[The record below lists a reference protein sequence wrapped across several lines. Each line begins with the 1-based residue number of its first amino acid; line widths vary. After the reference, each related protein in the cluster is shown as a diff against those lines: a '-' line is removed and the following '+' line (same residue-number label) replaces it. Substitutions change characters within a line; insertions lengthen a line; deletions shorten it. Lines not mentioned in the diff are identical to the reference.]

1 MELVY
6 TNTVDDLV
14 ALQLYFFDHD
24 RGLRRLQNLV
34 SMVPAILI
42 LILLFLNSQKG
53 GSSLL
58 ILVGMGL
65 AVALALSMRRIIRR
79 RLERSARLSFAHG
92 RGQRTLGKH
101 HLELTEKA
109 LSSAQATAS
118 SPSPGQR
125 SPPWPRQRRRF
136 SSSEDAA
143 LAWSS
148 PASGCSAETPRPLP
162 PRCELTHN
170 RTDYPRPA
178 GAVCS
183 VSCCPVRGYPMAETV
198 GDLAFVPDGH
208 RLALWRRAPGRRRQ
222 PRAPPE
228 AALLPQ
234 QARPR

>member
-58 ILVGMGL
+58 TLVGMGL

-101 HLELTEKA
+101 HLELTEKGIIERTGNGEFA
-109 LSSAQATAS
+109 IA
-118 SPSPGQR
+118 
-125 SPPWPRQRRRF
+125 W
-136 SSSEDAA
+136 SEITA
-143 LAWSS
+143 LA
-148 PASGCSAETPRPLP
+148 ETETALFIFRGRGAGMVIPRERVL
-162 PRCELTHN
+162 RGDTQAFAA
-170 RTDYPRPA
+170 T
-178 GAVCS
+178 
-183 VSCCPVRGYPMAETV
+183 VRAHTQS
-198 GDLAFVPDGH
+198 D
-208 RLALWRRAPGRRRQ
+208 
-222 PRAPPE
+222 
-228 AALLPQ
+228 
-234 QARPR
+234 